1 MTYSLLSIPLLFL
14 FFLMIRRPPRST
26 LFPYT
31 TLFRSHPSPAG
42 PCRRRARGGPHVA
55 RRRDRSSR
63 SLPNRARSARRLSPA
78 RRQGQRHAETSGLPP
93 QTAGAALH
101 RGRGAQAGEAA
112 GGGSNEGG
120 VHRQRRGVAGLRR
133 AEAAQDYRGVLPE
146 SQRPAGHCR
155 RGCHHRVPVTVPV
168 NQASTRVDPAE
179 RYRWA
184 VLAVFVLSTAI
195 NYLDRATLS
204 ALAPVLISEF
214 HLSNAQYGLI
224 GSAFSLTYAASAPF
238 AGLLIDRIGLNRA
251 ISFAVGLWSCA
262 GIATGLTSGLGG
274 LTGCRAV
281 LGAAEAAGIPAAGKA
296 IHQYLRPGERAL
308 GNAVNQAGVSLGSVI
323 APLLATCIALR
334 SGWRHA
340 FVVTGVLGLAWIPV
354 WLWVSR
360 HAPAAPAP
368 GQHRAADAAM
378 LRDRRLWAF
387 ALANALS
394 MVGYFFWFFWTSK
407 YMVDVYRL
415 TLQQAAWYV
424 WIPPVFACWRVRW

>member
-1 MTYSLLSIPLLFL
+1 
-14 FFLMIRRPPRST
+14 
-26 LFPYT
+26 
-31 TLFRSHPSPAG
+31 
-42 PCRRRARGGPHVA
+42 
-55 RRRDRSSR
+55 
-63 SLPNRARSARRLSPA
+63 
-78 RRQGQRHAETSGLPP
+78 
-93 QTAGAALH
+93 
-101 RGRGAQAGEAA
+101 
-112 GGGSNEGG
+112 
-120 VHRQRRGVAGLRR
+120 
-133 AEAAQDYRGVLPE
+133 
-146 SQRPAGHCR
+146 
-155 RGCHHRVPVTVPV
+155 VTVPV
-168 NQASTRVDPAE
+168 NQAGNRSDTAA

-204 ALAPVLISEF
+204 ALAPVLMAEF
-214 HLSNAQYGLI
+214 HLSNAQYGWI

-251 ISFAVGLWSCA
+251 ISFAVALWSGA

-274 LTGCRAV
+274 LVGCRAV

-323 APLLATCIALR
+323 APLLATWIFLR

-340 FVVTGVLGLAWIPV
+340 FVVTGVLGLAWIPL

-360 HAPAAPAP
+360 RAPAAPAP
-368 GQHRAADAAM
+368 PQPRAADTAM
-378 LRDRRLWAF
+378 LRDRRLWVF

-415 TLQQAAWYV
+415 TLRQAAWYV
-424 WIPPVFACWRVRW
+424 WIPPVFACCGGFLGGWLSLRLVDRGAAAPAARFRVCLAAAVVSVATAALPWAPTPAWASAGISLGIFAVAAFSVNMYTLPLDTFGAAPAGFAISILVSSYGAVSTILGPAIGSVIDARGYSPVTVVVAFMPLGACAVLWFTRSTR